1 MNANDDLTLPRLAGR
16 PRRWASNAERARA
29 YGARK
34 AIDFAEPLR
43 LRSELADQLLTTK
56 SLRDE
61 LARERKRTSAL
72 RIAVDRSNKRAH
84 SAGTRADSLEHQLE
98 ATRAELERLRARVR
112 NSMSPARF
120 ELNRAQRRALARRR

>member
-1 MNANDDLTLPRLAGR
+1 MNHDRTSPWRPGR

-29 YGARK
+29 YRARK
-34 AIDFAEPLR
+34 ASDFAEPVR
-43 LRSELADQLLTTK
+43 LRRELADERLATK
-56 SLRDE
+56 SLKDE

-72 RIAVDRSNKRAH
+72 RNALDRSNKRAH
-84 SAGTRADSLEHQLE
+84 SAGARADSLERQFE
-98 ATRAELERLRARVR
+98 ATGAELERLRARVG